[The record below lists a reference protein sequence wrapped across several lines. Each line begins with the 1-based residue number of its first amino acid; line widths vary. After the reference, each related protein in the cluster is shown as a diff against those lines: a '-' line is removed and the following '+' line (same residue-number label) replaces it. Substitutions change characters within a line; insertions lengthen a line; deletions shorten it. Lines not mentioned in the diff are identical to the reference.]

1 MSLMYKY
8 PVEVISDTYVSKIG
22 GFSYE
27 IEKKEIGINAKALEV
42 NTSIIPN
49 ETYAVLRFLDEKIRP
64 YFLRRRFLVVGVYD
78 NMECYDMTKNGE
90 VILSE
95 ELRSDLGDREGDKVI
110 INTAEFFR
118 IDGDYSK
125 IAKAMLWRL
134 GSRERRN

>member
-1 MSLMYKY
+1 MYRY
-8 PVEVISDTYVSKIG
+8 PVEVISDTYVSRIG

-49 ETYAVLRFLDEKIRP
+49 ETYAVLRFFDEKTRP
-64 YFLRRRFLVVGVYD
+64 YFLRRRFLVVGVYE

-90 VILSE
+90 VVLSE
-95 ELRSDLGDREGDKVI
+95 ELRDDLGDKEGEKVI
-110 INTAEFFR
+110 INTTEFFR

-125 IAKAMLWRL
+125 VAKAILWRL